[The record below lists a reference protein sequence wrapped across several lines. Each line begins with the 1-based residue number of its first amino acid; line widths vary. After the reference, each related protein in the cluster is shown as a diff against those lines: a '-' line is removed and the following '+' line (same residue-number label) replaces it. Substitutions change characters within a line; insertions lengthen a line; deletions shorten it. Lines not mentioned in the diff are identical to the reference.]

1 MSHPHR
7 ICARLLL
14 LAMMVPVCV
23 PAADKA
29 PAAFDSPV
37 GRWKTIDDHSGQTKA
52 IVEIREANGELEGR
66 IVQLFHPPVPHPEC
80 IKCTGALKD
89 KPVLGMQILWGMR
102 HNGNEWTGGRVL
114 DPESGKLYRCTMTLE
129 DGGKTL
135 RVRGYVGV
143 SVFGRTEKWV
153 RVGGS
158 GGLD

>member
-1 MSHPHR
+1 MRMRRPYR
-7 ICARLLL
+7 NCVLFLLVVVL
-14 LAMMVPVCV
+14 PVYLRAEGASSVP
-23 PAADKA
+23 
-29 PAAFDSPV
+29 DSPV
-37 GRWKTIDDHSGQTKA
+37 GRWKTIDDKTGQPKA

-143 SVFGRTEKWV
+143 SVFGRTEKW
-153 RVGGS
+153 
-158 GGLD
+158 